1 MVKQEARTDVLFD
14 LVDRVARIETES
26 IAKKKKIDQIATLD
40 NRMMYDELVRVKE
53 NIKRQQS
60 NLTTVKG
67 DLKRNFQQLSMA
79 IQQSFQ
85 NYSRNQQIL
94 NRDTK
99 DNLN

>member
-1 MVKQEARTDVLFD
+1 M
-14 LVDRVARIETES
+14 ARIENES

-53 NIKRQQS
+53 NIKRQQI